1 MLLPLPFLLAE
12 VLVVL
17 RVHGGPAA
25 YLVTDQPEVRRDAID
40 VADLPDV
47 ARAKVHFV
55 LRIEASARLG
65 VDYFP
70 EEIVCGETI
79 RGVKVLLCFF
89 LLHFSAKDAI
99 GIELMPLV
107 MNASRVIEFNKPS
120 LSF

>member
-1 MLLPLPFLLAE
+1 MLAE

-55 LRIEASARLG
+55 LRIEASARLR
-65 VDYFP
+65 FP
-70 EEIVCGETI
+70 LKRYALASTQGSRSSKSFRVM
-79 RGVKVLLCFF
+79 RL
-89 LLHFSAKDAI
+89 I
-99 GIELMPLV
+99 G
-107 MNASRVIEFNKPS
+107 NS
-120 LSF
+120 